1 MTPVPET
8 SDSLL
13 IRVRDSEDRASWDRF
28 VAIYRPVVYR
38 IGRRRGLQDTDAEDL
53 AQRVMIQV
61 ANAIPDWEKDTRKGN
76 FRGWL
81 HRVSV
86 NALISL
92 LRSEKRHQ
100 ASGGNDFLERTHA
113 LVASAEE
120 IEQLIEEEHL
130 RCRLRWAA
138 EQVRGE
144 FKDSSWRAFWLTT
157 LEEVSV
163 VDAADQL
170 GISTGSVYAARSRVM
185 RRLQEIARESIDE
198 DRRPA

>member
-1 MTPVPET
+1 MPET

-13 IRVRDSEDRASWDRF
+13 IRVRDTQDRASWDRF
-28 VAIYRPVVYR
+28 VAIYRPIVYR

-100 ASGGNDFLERTHA
+100 ASGGSEFLERTHS
-113 LVASAEE
+113 LEASSEE

-144 FKDSSWRAFWLTT
+144 FTDSSWRAFWLTT
-157 LEEVSV
+157 LDDVSV
-163 VDAADQL
+163 THAAEQL
-170 GISTGSVYAARSRVM
+170 STSTGAVYAARSRIM
-185 RRLQEIARESIDE
+185 RRLQEVAREWIDD
-198 DRRPA
+198 DRGGE